1 MKTLTIAKNKLSLLL
16 MFAALAV
23 VAAMPTLM
31 TSLDLSTLM
40 DTDKIFEYAN
50 LLLIALGPV
59 VLIGI
64 GFALAKYII
73 TFVQR
78 VFNSL

>member
-1 MKTLTIAKNKLSLLL
+1 MITFAKNKLNVVVMAAMLLI
-16 MFAALAV
+16 
-23 VAAMPTLM
+23 VAAVPMVM

-40 DTDKIFEYAN
+40 DTNKIFEYAN
-50 LLLIALGPV
+50 LLLVALGPV